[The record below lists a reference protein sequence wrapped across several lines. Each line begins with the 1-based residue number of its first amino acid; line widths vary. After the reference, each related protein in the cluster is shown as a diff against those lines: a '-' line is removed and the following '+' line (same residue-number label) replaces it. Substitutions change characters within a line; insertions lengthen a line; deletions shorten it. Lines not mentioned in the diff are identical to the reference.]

1 MGGMGNC
8 ENAYITSRN
17 VNTQCNP
24 HENVNDIL
32 HINTKIKCKIQ
43 METHTYTHTHTHT
56 HTHKPKIWISQI
68 GLEQKDSCRRYHNT
82 SLQITLQSHSNKN
95 SFELWRNRH
104 EDQINRIETPK
115 MNLQN

>member
-17 VNTQCNP
+17 VNIQCNP

-56 HTHKPKIWISQI
+56 HTHKTQKLNKPNRSWAKRLMQEVSQY
-68 GLEQKDSCRRYHNT
+68 LTANYTTK
-82 SLQITLQSHSNKN
+82 
-95 SFELWRNRH
+95 
-104 EDQINRIETPK
+104 P
-115 MNLQN
+115 